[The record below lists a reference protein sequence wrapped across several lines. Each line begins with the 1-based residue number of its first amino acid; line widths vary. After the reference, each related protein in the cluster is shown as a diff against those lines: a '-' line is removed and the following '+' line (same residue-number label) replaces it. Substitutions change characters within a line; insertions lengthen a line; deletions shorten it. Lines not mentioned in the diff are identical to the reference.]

1 MSAKMLV
8 DEVLQSLREPFG
20 PHVIDDVYREIE
32 KNERWK
38 AKFDGLAD
46 GYEGGQASAAKVIA
60 GMVSRK
66 LDLAE
71 KHDKRC
77 KSKSN
82 LAQTYTRM
90 RVL

>member
-1 MSAKMLV
+1 MLV
-8 DEVLQSLREPFG
+8 DEVLQSFREPFG
-20 PHVIDDVYREIE
+20 PHVIDDVFRAIE
-32 KNERWK
+32 ANERWQ

-46 GYEGGQASAAKVIA
+46 GYAGGQASAAKVIA
-60 GMVSRK
+60 RMVSEK
-66 LDLAE
+66 LELAD
-71 KHDKRC
+71 KHDERC